1 MARRRTPAVERVE
14 AERVSTG
21 SISPS
26 KCHDAP
32 LKHRR
37 SRRLQQERLLGEAI
51 SCSFLAIILT
61 GCPFRFR

>member
-37 SRRLQQERLLGEAI
+37 SRRLQQ
-51 SCSFLAIILT
+51 SFLAIILT